1 MLKFTHKLLCL
12 FSTFIFHIGLNKI
25 FAFYKEPVA
34 PLIGKVSR

>member
-1 MLKFTHKLLCL
+1 MLKFTHKLHCL
-12 FSTFIFHIGLNKI
+12 FSTSIFHIGLNKI